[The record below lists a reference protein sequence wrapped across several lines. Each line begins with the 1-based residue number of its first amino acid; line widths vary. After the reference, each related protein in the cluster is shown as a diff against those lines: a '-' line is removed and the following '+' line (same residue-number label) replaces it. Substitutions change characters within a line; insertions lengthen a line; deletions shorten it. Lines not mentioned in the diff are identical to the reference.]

1 MNDSALQLVL
11 HASWLVKAV
20 LLVLLV
26 FSVLSWGIIIEKAYV
41 FSRAV
46 IQSEEF
52 ARLFA
57 GGSDL
62 RTQLTTAKALPYSPL
77 ACVFVQVVPEL
88 GRGHQPDKARRLL
101 RRAVGQEMEK
111 LHAFLIFLATVGA
124 TAPFIGL
131 LGTVWGIMN
140 AFRGIGLASSASLAV
155 VAPGIAEALITTA
168 AGLAAAIPAVMAY
181 NYFVARARLLEE
193 RLDGLTDERVER
205 FGRKAA

>member
-1 MNDSALQLVL
+1 MHDSALQLIL

-20 LLVLLV
+20 LLILLCC
-26 FSVLSWGIIIEKAYV
+26 SVLSWGIIIDKAYA
-41 FSRAV
+41 FRRAAT
-46 IQSEEF
+46 QSEEF
-52 ARLFA
+52 ARVFA
-57 GGSDL
+57 GSSDL
-62 RTQLTTAKALPYSPL
+62 RTQLATAKTLPYSPL
-77 ACVFVQVVPEL
+77 ANVFVQVVPEL
-88 GRGHQPDKARRLL
+88 GRGHHPDKARRLL
-101 RRAVGQEMEK
+101 RRVVTSESEK

-140 AFRGIGLASSASLAV
+140 AFRGIGLESSASLAV

-193 RLDGLTDERVER
+193 RLDGFTDELVEL